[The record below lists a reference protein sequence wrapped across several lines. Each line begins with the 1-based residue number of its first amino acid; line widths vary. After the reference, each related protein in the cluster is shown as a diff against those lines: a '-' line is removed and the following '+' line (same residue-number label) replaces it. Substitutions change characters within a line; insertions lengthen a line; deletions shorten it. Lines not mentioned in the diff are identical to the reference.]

1 MSRFQTYMCMLAA
14 TFLLG
19 LLAPAC
25 AIAADTPPV
34 EANIQAHPALWVV
47 HSPNATAYLLGAIH
61 ILPSN
66 VIWHTPAIDAAIDA
80 SDTFV
85 FEAPLDDAGKAA
97 IVDFIRAHGMLPTGT
112 MLPSLLDDRGRKDY
126 GDALVL
132 TKTPA
137 DRIDKMRPWLA
148 AIVLETAYLEQQHY
162 SPLSGVDRQ
171 ILALAQAQKKSLRY
185 FETDAQQLAL
195 VAPPNQ
201 DLEVKEFDAGLRQ
214 FQSDANSLG
223 PLVDA
228 WSQGNAPLVGR
239 LMNKELDKEPGAK
252 KELID
257 NRNDAWVAQLDKM
270 LQEHRTYFVTVGTGH
285 LVGRHGVPALLRTK
299 GYTVEGP

>member
-1 MSRFQTYMCMLAA
+1 MKTERLFAALA
-14 TFLLG
+14 LLVVSCA
-19 LLAPAC
+19 APAC
-25 AIAADTPPV
+25 VFAADATVV
-34 EANIQAHPALWVV
+34 EAKIQAHPALWTV
-47 HSPNATAYLLGAIH
+47 HSQTATAYLLGAIH

-66 VIWHTPAIDAAIDA
+66 VIWHTPKIDAAIAA

-97 IVDFIRAHGMLPTGT
+97 IVEFIHAHGMLPSGT
-112 MLPSLLDDRGRKDY
+112 TLPSLLDEQGRKDY
-126 GDALVL
+126 LKVVAL
-132 TKTPA
+132 TKVPA
-137 DRIDKMRPWLA
+137 DRLDNMRPWLA
-148 AIVLETAYLEQQHY
+148 AIVLETAYMEQQNY

-171 ILALAQAQKKSLRY
+171 IFAGAQAQKKSLRY

-195 VAPPNQ
+195 LAPPDR
-201 DLEVKEFDAGLRQ
+201 DLEVKEFVAELRQ

-228 WSQGNAPLVGR
+228 WSLGNATLVGR

-252 KELID
+252 KQLID
-257 NRNDAWVAQLDKM
+257 DRNDAWVAQLDKM
-270 LQEHRTYFVTVGTGH
+270 LGEHHTYFITVGTGH
-285 LVGRHGVPALLRTK
+285 LVGPRGVPAQLRAR